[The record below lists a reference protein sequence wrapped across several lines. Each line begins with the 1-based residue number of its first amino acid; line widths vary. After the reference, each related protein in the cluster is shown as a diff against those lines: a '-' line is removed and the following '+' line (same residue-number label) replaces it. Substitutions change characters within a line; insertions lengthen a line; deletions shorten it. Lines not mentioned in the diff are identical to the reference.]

1 MAEVTEPVSAVAL
14 LHEAEEVEPD
24 PDAPL
29 RPEVDEFDTLVADD
43 IKLEMRSTKKRS
55 GWRYP
60 YTAFPKQR
68 LASSYLTDEILFGGA
83 AGPGK
88 TAWMLAELVNL
99 CLAVPN
105 GKALL
110 LRNTYQELQ
119 EEILPRLQAAI
130 PAWVGKYSAK
140 LSAFVF
146 FNGARLRLGYL
157 ERDDDKRHYIGA
169 EYIAIGWDELTL
181 MPWSAYQFLRSRLRA
196 TGAIA
201 DRLRQLGLRPRMI
214 ATSNPGGPYH
224 VQVKIYFVDAAPPGR
239 IVRDRASQ
247 LTRVYVPATIDD
259 NPAMGPEYRRMLSGL
274 PEQQR
279 KALLTGSWDIL
290 EGVRF
295 SAWKYNRHVI
305 DPSYLPLPDISGE
318 RVIAVDYGFA
328 APFAAVW
335 MVKLGAGIILVY
347 REAYATELTA
357 EQQAQMIRRMT
368 PDDEWAQRPT
378 IIMDPAAWGRRDA
391 SAQKTGTD
399 APPVSSPAHDYQR
412 ILGITPKK
420 ANNDRK
426 RGAWKLDSKLLVQ
439 PDGFPRFLV
448 YSTCTDLIRTI
459 PSLLRSKI
467 DPDDV
472 GQTPKQEDHIY
483 DSVRYGLLHLDP
495 RDPTPLRDPARMEE
509 LRKPITAGLMARKW

>member
-1 MAEVTEPVSAVAL
+1 MAEAPFSAVAL
-14 LHEAEEVEPD
+14 MHEATVEPD
-24 PDAPL
+24 PTAPP

-43 IKLEMRSTKKRS
+43 IKLEMRSSKKRK

-60 YTAFPKQR
+60 YNAFPKQR

-105 GKALL
+105 GKVLL

-119 EEILPRLQAAI
+119 EEILPRLQLAI
-130 PAWVGKYSAK
+130 PPWVGKYSAK

-181 MPWSAYQFLRSRLRA
+181 MPFSAYQFLRSRLRA
-196 TGAIA
+196 TGDIA
-201 DRLRQLGLRPRMI
+201 DRLRSLGLRPRMI

-224 VQVKIYFVDAAPPGR
+224 VAVKTYFVDAAPPGK
-239 IVRDRASQ
+239 IVLDRASQ
-247 LTRVYVPATIDD
+247 LTRVYVPATVDD

-274 PEQQR
+274 PEEKR
-279 KALLTGSWDIL
+279 KALLLGSWDIL

-295 SAWKYNRHVI
+295 AAWNYSKHVI
-305 DPSYLPLPDISGE
+305 DPSWLPLPDISGE
-318 RVIAVDYGFA
+318 RVIAVDYGFG

-335 MVKLGAGIILVY
+335 MVKLGNGLVLIY
-347 REAYATELTA
+347 REVYATELTA
-357 EQQAQMIRRMT
+357 EQQAKLIREMT
-368 PDDEWAQRPT
+368 PDHEWEQRPT
-378 IIMDPAAWGRRDA
+378 IIMDPAMWGRRDA
-391 SAQKTGTD
+391 SAMKTGTD
-399 APPVSSPAHDYQR
+399 LPPVSSPAHDYQR
-412 ILGITPKK
+412 ILGRTPQK
-420 ANNDRK
+420 ARNDRK
-426 RGAWKLDSKLLVQ
+426 SGWSRLDNKLLVHE
-439 PDGFPRFLV
+439 DGFPRLMV
-448 YSTCTDLIRTI
+448 WSTCVDTIRTL

-472 GQTPKQEDHIY
+472 AQSPKQEDHLS
-483 DSVRYGLLHLDP
+483 DCVRYGLMHLDP
-495 RDPTPLRDPARMEE
+495 VDPTPLKDPARMEE
-509 LRKPITAGLMARKW
+509 LRRPITAGLMDRQF

>member
-14 LHEAEEVEPD
+14 LHDAQVVPD
-24 PDAPL
+24 PDAPP
-29 RPEVDEFDTLVADD
+29 RPEVDEFDSLVADD
-43 IKLEMRSTKKRS
+43 IALEMRSTKKRK

-60 YTAFPKQR
+60 YEAFPKQR
-68 LASSYLTDEILFGGA
+68 QASSYMVDEILFGGA

-99 CLAVPN
+99 CLAVPL
-105 GKALL
+105 GKVLL

-130 PAWVGKYSAK
+130 PPWVGKYSSK

-146 FNGARLRLGYL
+146 YNGARLRLGYL

-201 DRLRQLGLRPRMI
+201 DRLRSLGLRPRMI

-224 VQVKIYFVDAAPPGR
+224 MAVKTYFVDAAPPGK
-239 IVRDRASQ
+239 IVRDRASM

-259 NPAMGPEYRRMLSGL
+259 NPAMGPEYRRMLQGL
-274 PEQQR
+274 PPEKR
-279 KALLTGSWDIL
+279 KALLLGSWDIL

-295 SAWKYNRHVI
+295 AAWNRSRHVI

-318 RVIAVDYGFA
+318 RIIVVDYGFE
-328 APFAAVW
+328 APFAALW
-335 MVKLGAGIILVY
+335 MVKLGGGIVLVY
-347 REAYATELTA
+347 REAYAANLTA
-357 EQQAQMIRRMT
+357 EQQARLIREMT
-368 PDDEWAQRPT
+368 PDHEWAQRPT
-378 IIMDPAAWGRRDA
+378 LIMDPAMWGRRDA
-391 SAQKTGTD
+391 AAPKTGTN

-412 ILGITPKK
+412 ILGVVPQK
-420 ANNDRK
+420 ARNDRK
-426 RGAWKLDSKLLVQ
+426 LGWSRVDNKLHVQ
-439 PDGFPRFLV
+439 EDGFPRLMV
-448 YSTCTDLIRTI
+448 WSTCTDLIRTL
-459 PSLLRSKI
+459 PSLLRSKV
-467 DPDDV
+467 DPEDV
-472 GQTPKQEDHIY
+472 QQSPKQEDHLV
-483 DSVRYGLLHLDP
+483 DCLRYGLMRLDP
-495 RDPTPLRDPARMEE
+495 VDPTPLRDPARMEE
-509 LRKPITAGLMARKW
+509 LRKPITAGLMGRQF